1 MEVNSTQWMN
11 GEDHMETTGQTWLE
25 WVQRLEAVAQSGLA
39 YCTNVFD
46 IERYQQ
52 IADIAAD
59 IGAHYGDAKFQ
70 TVRGLFTSQ
79 SGYATPKIDCRGVI
93 FQENKVLLVRELSD
107 GGWTF
112 PGGWVDVGEPLSK
125 AVEREVREESGYVVK
140 ASRLLAVYDRN
151 QHGHPP
157 YLFHSYKIF
166 VQCEVVGKTE
176 ADPTETEKP
185 TFYAEDDF
193 PPLSLLRTTPE
204 EISRMFTLFRQPDKP
219 AEFD

>member
-1 MEVNSTQWMN
+1 
-11 GEDHMETTGQTWLE
+11 METPDLTWLE
-25 WVQRLEAVAQSGLA
+25 WVQRLQAVAQSGLA
-39 YCTNVFD
+39 YCTNVYD
-46 IERYQQ
+46 IERYHQ
-52 IADIAAD
+52 ISNIAAE
-59 IGAHYGDAKFQ
+59 IVAHYGDADLS
-70 TVRGLFTSQ
+70 VVHDLFASQ

-93 FQENKVLLVRELSD
+93 FQDEKLLLVRELAD
-107 GGWTF
+107 GGWTL
-112 PGGWVDVGEPLSK
+112 PGGWVDVGESLSK
-125 AVEREVREESGYVVK
+125 AVEREVREESGYLVK

>member
-1 MEVNSTQWMN
+1 MEMT
-11 GEDHMETTGQTWLE
+11 DRTWLE
-25 WVQRLEAVAQSGLA
+25 WVQRLQAVAQSGLA
-39 YCTNVFD
+39 YCTNVYD
-46 IERYQQ
+46 IERYHQ
-52 IADIAAD
+52 ISNIAAEIVAYYSD
-59 IGAHYGDAKFQ
+59 TDLSVVHD
-70 TVRGLFTSQ
+70 LFASQ

-93 FQENKVLLVRELSD
+93 FQDEKLLLVRELAD
-107 GGWTF
+107 GGWTL

-125 AVEREVREESGYVVK
+125 AVEREVREESGYLVK

-176 ADPTETEKP
+176 ADPTETEKS